1 MNEFASKN
9 RVSQVHRF
17 VRERIVQER
26 ICRNQGVRRH
36 GHGPCGFTLLELLL
50 TLVVIAAIASVALP
64 GASMLLAD
72 RKLVR
77 GGDQLRVEMTRLRVD
92 AMRQGRVMMIEAMIE
107 GNKIRMRPYFSA
119 SDSTEAIDQTGSQS
133 GMLTGAAQS
142 TATAIVVDESATKE
156 IELGEGLLIK
166 SVQVASAARGAEINQ
181 ATMADQGEGWGQ
193 PILFYPDGTTST
205 AAVTIAD
212 ETFGKVVVKLRGI
225 TGDVTVTEVLP

>member
-1 MNEFASKN
+1 
-9 RVSQVHRF
+9 
-17 VRERIVQER
+17 
-26 ICRNQGVRRH
+26 
-36 GHGPCGFTLLELLL
+36 
-50 TLVVIAAIASVALP
+50 
-64 GASMLLAD
+64 MLLAD